1 MISSKSIMAF
11 CLLTCPVALLAAG
24 CGNFDLGASLFQ
36 HSLQEGDEGV
46 VEEKEC
52 FDFWTSVHVIS
63 GYYLGED
70 LGEENFAASMLLLL
84 GYELLEPALWPLFGE
99 SQLNQECDMAVGALG
114 WLAWYLTDSN

>member
-84 GYELLEPALWPLFGE
+84 GWPLFGE

-114 WLAWYLTDSN
+114 WLAWYLTDGE